1 MSCVSFIFPENGIS
15 GPKHIGFATA
25 EILAQHHCDVVL
37 VDCNRETLYRA
48 QEQLSSYGGKVYAY
62 VCDVRDEQAV
72 NEVVEDVLAK
82 SRRIDILVNNAGIF
96 RNDMMPFAEPKSEFW
111 KKKIDINIMGTLYF
125 TRAVV
130 NHMMENHYGRIIN
143 IGSVAAV
150 YGITNMVDYSMTKG
164 AIVSFS
170 TALAK
175 ECAPYNV
182 LVNTVSPGNIDDD
195 INRNPGLSFVNRS
208 GTPKECAQI
217 IAFLASNEAS
227 YISGQNYVIDE
238 YRKKCKVRRADPFRR
253 LSVLV
258 YLLKL
263 LLRQDSPFG
272 ERFIHCKA
280 QNFVERTFFDLLVF
294 HGFL

>member
-1 MSCVSFIFPENGIS
+1 MDFKGKLAIVTG
-15 GPKHIGFATA
+15 GAMRIGFATA

-37 VDCNRETLYRA
+37 VDCNREMMHRA

-96 RNDMMPFAEPKSEFW
+96 RNDQMPFAESKSEFW

-195 INRNPGLSFVNRS
+195 INRNPGLSFLNRS

-217 IAFLASNEAS
+217 IAFLASDEAS
-227 YISGQNYVIDE
+227 YISGQNYVIDGC
-238 YRKKCKVRRADPFRR
+238 RKKM
-253 LSVLV
+253 
-258 YLLKL
+258 
-263 LLRQDSPFG
+263 
-272 ERFIHCKA
+272 
-280 QNFVERTFFDLLVF
+280 
-294 HGFL
+294 